1 MKAEIIAVGTE
12 LLLGQIVN
20 TNARYLSQGLA
31 ALGIDVFF
39 QTVVGDNAARIR
51 QAIDTARSRA
61 DLLLFTGGLG
71 PTMDDLTKDVLGDY
85 LGRRLVVHE
94 PTMEAMERFFASRGS
109 HMVESNRRQ
118 ANWIEGSVALENDA
132 GLAVGNALEQD
143 GTRYILLPG
152 PPKEMMPMFEGPAT
166 RWLLAELGAGAPLH
180 SRILRFAGIG
190 ESRLEHELID
200 LIESQS
206 DPTIAPYAKE
216 GEVAIRL
223 SSKSAD
229 EAQALDRIER
239 MAQQIRE
246 RLGAHIYAEEDISL
260 EEAVLRRLRT
270 RRMRVSVA
278 ESCTGGLLA
287 ELITGIPG
295 SSGEF
300 LGGIVT
306 YTNTMKHKLLGIPLA
321 QLEGAD
327 APGAVSASTAALM
340 AQRVAETTG
349 SDWGVSIT
357 GVAGP
362 GSSEGKPIGLV
373 YIGIARKG
381 GEAETHELNAGGNR
395 DMVRIRAAKHAL
407 YRLWLALQE

>member
-71 PTMDDLTKDVLGDY
+71 PTMDDLTKDVLAGY
-85 LGRRLVVHE
+85 LGRRILVHE

-118 ANWIEGSVALENDA
+118 ANWIEGSEPLENEA

-152 PPKEMMPMFEGPAT
+152 PPKEMVPMFEGPAT
-166 RWLLAELGAGAPLH
+166 RWLLAEIGAGAPLH

-239 MAQQIRE
+239 MAQRIRE

-321 QLEGAD
+321 QLDGPD

-349 SDWGVSIT
+349 SDWGVSVT

-362 GSSEGKPIGLV
+362 GSSEGKPVGLV

-381 GEAETHELNAGGNR
+381 GEVQTHELNAGGNR

-407 YRLWLALQE
+407 YRLWLALAE

>member
-260 EEAVLRRLRT
+260 EEAVLRRLST